1 MKHLFITVLLILLLA
16 TPVAGFSGW
25 GGSGWGGSGWG
36 EEEVEEPEGV
46 TPEEEPEEE
55 VEEIIKEVEEEPVEE
70 EPPAPDY
77 GLTAPDT
84 AQFLVDNGY
93 APSGFNSGWVEPAA
107 VVYAPEPE
115 VTIEPEVEPEIL
127 AEPIVIT
134 EKVIVYEPVYI
145 EKEPTDNMQWWV
157 EMNAPVEENVE
168 DEPVVARVKGIST
181 PQTGGCNMFWL
192 GLLAVICS
200 VILAAKI
207 EGRGE

>member
-1 MKHLFITVLLILLLA
+1 MKHLFVTVLLILLLA
-16 TPVAGFSGW
+16 TPAAGFSGW

-36 EEEVEEPEGV
+36 EEEVELEEV

-55 VEEIIKEVEEEPVEE
+55 AEEIIEEFEE

-77 GLTAPDT
+77 GLTAPNT
-84 AQFLVDNGY
+84 GQFLVDNGY
-93 APSGFNSGWVEPAA
+93 APSGFNSGWAEPAA
-107 VVYAPEPE
+107 VVYAPEVE
-115 VTIEPEVEPEIL
+115 LEAEPEMEIL
-127 AEPIVIT
+127 TVAEPIVIT
-134 EKVIVYEPVYI
+134 EKVVVYEPVYI

-157 EMNAPVEENVE
+157 EMDAPVEENVE
-168 DEPVVARVKGIST
+168 DEPVVAKVKGIST

-192 GLLAVICS
+192 ALLAVICS

>member
-55 VEEIIKEVEEEPVEE
+55 VEEEPVEEVEEEPVEE
-70 EPPAPDY
+70 EPPAPDH
-77 GLTAPDT
+77 GITMPDT
-84 AQFLVDNGY
+84 GQFLVDNGY

-115 VTIEPEVEPEIL
+115 VTIEPEVEAEPEIL
-127 AEPIVIT
+127 VEPIVIT
-134 EKVIVYEPVYI
+134 EKVIIYEPVYI

-157 EMNAPVEENVE
+157 EMDAPVEEKVE
-168 DEPVVARVKGIST
+168 ETPVVKRIST
-181 PQTGGCNMFWL
+181 PETGSSGLFWL
-192 GLLAVICS
+192 GLAAVILG
-200 VILAAKI
+200 VAIVARI
-207 EGRGE
+207 GGG